1 MTSTI
6 SRFTNRRN
14 TQLLPGSPVAAP
26 FVKGGYC
33 CIKDQI
39 PDFSSDGLRFQAY
52 PNKPDFGII
61 FHLMESSKNGLLNNQ
76 LIYNI

>member
-1 MTSTI
+1 MTPTI

-14 TQLLPGSPVAAP
+14 TQPLPGFPVAAP
-26 FVKGGYC
+26 FAKGGYC

-52 PNKPDFGII
+52 PIRPDFGII
-61 FHLMESSKNGLLNNQ
+61 FHFMENTKNGLSTNQ